1 MKEREKASDWSR
13 LRSSRFPTL
22 PNLADVFI
30 FAICP
35 LRRRPTIRFPCL
47 PTLFGYRISAR
58 DRPASPIQTRICFA
72 DIQRW
77 RTTYT
82 CLRIIPSFLSSL
94 LLLVSILDGS
104 KIFARTFLPSIIV
117 SFRSSGNVVSHLGRL
132 SFLSVRLNSCLCLLD
147 EGRRGLGYL
156 SGYTRGA
163 VSRWRH

>member
-1 MKEREKASDWSR
+1 MREREKASDWSR

-58 DRPASPIQTRICFA
+58 DRPASPIQTRML
-72 DIQRW
+72 RG
-77 RTTYT
+77 YT
-82 CLRIIPSFLSSL
+82 ATMEDHLHLPSDNS
-94 LLLVSILDGS
+94 
-104 KIFARTFLPSIIV
+104 FLPSFHPFSFSFPFRMDRKYLRV
-117 SFRSSGNVVSHLGRL
+117 LFYYYSFRSSGNVVSHLGRL